1 MFSIYSSLYYSSNT
15 VCSVYVWD
23 LGNSIQEGFIV
34 SVLIKNS
41 TEFEKKLNSGIW
53 DSINFIH
60 VTFAKDDVL
69 TVSYKL
75 TTTIILKMNLDHHN
89 FSNLS
94 LSGTFTRQVFKNNK
108 VF

>member
-15 VCSVYVWD
+15 VSSVYVWE
-23 LGNSIQEGFIV
+23 LGNSIEDGFIV
-34 SVLIKNS
+34 SILIKNS

-60 VTFAKDDVL
+60 VTFSKDEEVL

-75 TTTIILKMNLDHHN
+75 TTTIILKMKLDHPR
-89 FSNLS
+89 FSDLS
-94 LSGTFTRQVFKNNK
+94 LSGTFTRQV
-108 VF
+108 